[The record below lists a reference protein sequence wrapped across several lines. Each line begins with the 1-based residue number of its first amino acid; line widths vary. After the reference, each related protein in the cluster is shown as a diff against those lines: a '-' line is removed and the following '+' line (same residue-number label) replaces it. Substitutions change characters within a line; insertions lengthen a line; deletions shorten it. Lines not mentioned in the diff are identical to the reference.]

1 LTNIYEFANTA
12 TDMADD
18 FCDHQ
23 IISVSG
29 MGPTNCDLAAYG
41 LDGLGYMSRGA
52 GMAM

>member
-1 LTNIYEFANTA
+1 
-12 TDMADD
+12 MADD